1 MANKIDLDK
10 ENIINSF
17 NELGKTSNMLFDYI
31 GKIAYMYNG
40 IELDDEF
47 EEKYT
52 NYRDLLSQAIS
63 KFNVISFIK
72 SYKVLKKLLDSV
84 IDYSKNTL
92 SNNIDYKL
100 YLSRINDLNNNI
112 NELFVKYNNSIDTY
126 MNRKQGFFSKKQEKE
141 QFDKIILK

>member
-1 MANKIDLDK
+1 
-10 ENIINSF
+10 
-17 NELGKTSNMLFDYI
+17 
-31 GKIAYMYNG
+31 MYNG

-52 NYRDLLSQAIS
+52 NYRDLLSQAIG

-112 NELFVKYNNSIDTY
+112 NELVVKYNNSIDTY
-126 MNRKQGFFSKKQEKE
+126 MNRKQGLFSKKQEKE